1 MDDATYHALARH
13 EHEVKAR
20 VYANHGLYRRADS
33 HFDRAAYHASFGKP
47 KPKKPTESKPKKPKE
62 PKVKKIKPKKVKL
75 GLGSENPTSAW
86 SRPSLD
92 RIARSPDTELD
103 DMPDLVSETYRPE
116 VSGKYSARS
125 DAGTSARSRP
135 SLRRIDDDFQE
146 LASTAGYGAERARS
160 PWPRRRRTSD
170 FPVFAVLHV
179 ARGKF

>member
-20 VYANHGLYRRADS
+20 VYANHGLFRRADS

-47 KPKKPTESKPKKPKE
+47 KPKKPKESKPKKPKE

-75 GLGSENPTSAW
+75 GLGSENQTSAW

-92 RIARSPDTELD
+92 RIARSPDTNDTELD
-103 DMPDLVSETYRPE
+103 EIPALVETYRPV
-116 VSGKYSARS
+116 VSGKYRRS

-160 PWPRRRRTSD
+160 PWPRRR
-170 FPVFAVLHV
+170 
-179 ARGKF
+179 